1 MSRLKSTRIKS
12 SAGGDVVLT
21 HANRNAKFIEFEVAG
36 QKMSF
41 ETGKIGRQADGAVV
55 ARMADT
61 IVHSTVCY
69 DKETTKL
76 DFSPLRVDYFAR
88 FSAVGQTSG
97 SYTKRDSRGNDNEI
111 LTARLVDR
119 SIRSVI
125 PEGWRHDTQLISW
138 VLSYDKKHS
147 PEPLAIC
154 AASATLALSEIPMKR
169 PIAGVEVSLINN
181 AFVVNPTTDAKK
193 KSKLSLIMA
202 GTEEGIVMIEG
213 TANFLTEIEFLE
225 AVRVGHSAIR
235 EICKKIDAF
244 AQRYGKT
251 KRRDTLYSA
260 PSSLLADMNLRFG
273 EQMTEALSIGHKLQ
287 RGKAVAQVKQ
297 QIEQHFIGVVRFN
310 NDSFVHTSDSELEES
325 LLKEINS
332 PLPDDEDDVIASS
345 PELRGISEEDEA
357 SEILCRSS
365 LRSRITPRKATAY
378 SLEDVQVAIKKLMGL
393 RLRGK
398 ILNTGKRSD
407 GRGLRDIRPIDI
419 ESSWLPGAHG
429 SVLFTRGETQSI
441 CTATIGGKAM
451 EMSTDTLDGTQQRRF
466 YVQYRF
472 PPSANG
478 EIARGGG
485 NAISRREVGH
495 GNLAERALASSLPDS
510 VSFPYCIRGES
521 LVTESS
527 GSSSMA
533 TVCGLNLAM
542 LDAGVPLTKQV
553 AGIAMGLIL
562 PDDTFNHTQEPAILS
577 DIIGLEDA
585 FGAMDLKV
593 AGDENS
599 LTAFQLDIKSS
610 DGLTL
615 NLLGKVLQQA
625 QLGRQQ
631 ILQVMRNHLSSPR
644 SLNSQVQRI
653 KTFVVP
659 PDSIGKIIGPKG
671 RTVQSLVDA
680 FNVQDIRLDND
691 GTVQISG
698 GTDESI
704 EQVKASIMK
713 MLREDF
719 FSLDS
724 TKRPSAIPF
733 PSHYG
738 NYSQSRK

>member
-1 MSRLKSTRIKS
+1 
-12 SAGGDVVLT
+12 
-21 HANRNAKFIEFEVAG
+21 
-36 QKMSF
+36 
-41 ETGKIGRQADGAVV
+41 
-55 ARMADT
+55 
-61 IVHSTVCY
+61 
-69 DKETTKL
+69 
-76 DFSPLRVDYFAR
+76 
-88 FSAVGQTSG
+88 
-97 SYTKRDSRGNDNEI
+97 
-111 LTARLVDR
+111 
-119 SIRSVI
+119 
-125 PEGWRHDTQLISW
+125 
-138 VLSYDKKHS
+138 
-147 PEPLAIC
+147 
-154 AASATLALSEIPMKR
+154 
-169 PIAGVEVSLINN
+169 
-181 AFVVNPTTDAKK
+181 
-193 KSKLSLIMA
+193 
-202 GTEEGIVMIEG
+202 
-213 TANFLTEIEFLE
+213 
-225 AVRVGHSAIR
+225 
-235 EICKKIDAF
+235 
-244 AQRYGKT
+244 
-251 KRRDTLYSA
+251 
-260 PSSLLADMNLRFG
+260 
-273 EQMTEALSIGHKLQ
+273 
-287 RGKAVAQVKQ
+287 
-297 QIEQHFIGVVRFN
+297 
-310 NDSFVHTSDSELEES
+310 
-325 LLKEINS
+325 
-332 PLPDDEDDVIASS
+332 
-345 PELRGISEEDEA
+345 
-357 SEILCRSS
+357 
-365 LRSRITPRKATAY
+365 
-378 SLEDVQVAIKKLMGL
+378 
-393 RLRGK
+393 
-398 ILNTGKRSD
+398 
-407 GRGLRDIRPIDI
+407 
-419 ESSWLPGAHG
+419 
-429 SVLFTRGETQSI
+429 
-441 CTATIGGKAM
+441 
-451 EMSTDTLDGTQQRRF
+451 
-466 YVQYRF
+466 
-472 PPSANG
+472 
-478 EIARGGG
+478 
-485 NAISRREVGH
+485 
-495 GNLAERALASSLPDS
+495 
-510 VSFPYCIRGES
+510 
-521 LVTESS
+521 
-527 GSSSMA
+527 MA